1 MFSPI
6 VFLKKVSRLDYTI
19 NSHENCCAGTIE
31 LILIVFHIL
40 KNYGGIHLTSV
51 HTICRLLNYER
62 LPQNY
67 YGI

>member
-40 KNYGGIHLTSV
+40 KNYYLIITVFPQCVLNELK
-51 HTICRLLNYER
+51 LLYVSM
-62 LPQNY
+62 LAL
-67 YGI
+67 